1 MQPQTL
7 TVRQLNRAT
16 LARQMLLERQKI
28 PVVDAIER
36 LGGMHAQEPKPPF
49 LGLWTRVEGFR
60 PESLLQSLRD
70 RQVVRATL
78 MRATLHLMSA
88 TDYATV
94 RTSLQPM
101 LEQGMSVLGARA
113 DGLELDRV
121 LPAARRLLEE
131 APRDPGALRAAL
143 AELFPHVNE
152 RALGYAVRL
161 HLPLVMVPTS
171 DRWGFPRSADF
182 ALAERWL
189 DEPLSNDESPRALAT
204 RYLAA
209 FGPASATDFQAW
221 SGLRDVK
228 TVLDGMRDG
237 LVTFRDERGR
247 ELFDLSDAPRPDP
260 AAPAPPR
267 LLPEFDSLV
276 LAHADRTRIMAD
288 EHRGELVTKNLRVRA
303 TFLWD
308 GFVRGTWQTER
319 RRKIATIH
327 LTPFEALPQGAV
339 GELAAE
345 GEALLR
351 FAEPEATTFEVKIAE
366 PAASAAVP

>member
-28 PVVDAIER
+28 PVVDAIEH
-36 LGGMHAQEPKPPF
+36 LGGMQAQEPKPPF
-49 LGLWTRVEGFR
+49 LGLWTRLEGFG
-60 PESLLQSLRD
+60 PESLLRRLRD

-88 TDYATV
+88 RDYAAV

-121 LPAARRLLEE
+121 LAAARRLLEE
-131 APRDPGALRAAL
+131 ARDFSALRAAL

-189 DEPLSNDESPRALAT
+189 DDPLSDDESPRALAT

-209 FGPASATDFQAW
+209 FGPASAADFQAW
-221 SGLRDVK
+221 SGLRGVK
-228 TVLDGMRDG
+228 TVLDGMRDD

-247 ELFDLSDAPRPDP
+247 ELLDLSDAPRPEP
-260 AAPAPPR
+260 GVPAPPR

-276 LAHADRTRIMAD
+276 LAHADRTRIVAD
-288 EHRGELVTKNLRVRA
+288 EHKGALVTKNLRVRA
-303 TFLWD
+303 TFLSN
-308 GFVRGTWQTER
+308 GFVRGTWTAER
-319 RRKIATIH
+319 KRKIATIH

-339 GELAAE
+339 AELAAE